1 MSWNGPLPS
10 YSQYVPVAASP
21 PFPKILEA
29 SYNSPDAPC
38 VRPAPEDMLDAWIHQ
53 MNVF

>member
-10 YSQYVPVAASP
+10 YSQYVPVAASQ
-21 PFPKILEA
+21 PFPKNLKTS
-29 SYNSPDAPC
+29 SYRTDVPR